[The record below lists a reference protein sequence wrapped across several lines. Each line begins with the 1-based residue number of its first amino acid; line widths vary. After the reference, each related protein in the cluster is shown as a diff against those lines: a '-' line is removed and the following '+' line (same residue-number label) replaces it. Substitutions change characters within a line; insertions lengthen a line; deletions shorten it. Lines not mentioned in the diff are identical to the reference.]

1 MRLEEL
7 EKMHRLEDQYWWF
20 VGRRQLLRNLI
31 ERYAPEA
38 GLILDVGCGTGGTLS
53 ALEHLGTVVGAD
65 LSEDALGFCRQRG
78 HRCLVCSCAED
89 LAFADG
95 AFGAAVCAD
104 VFEHLQ
110 DDGKGFSEVLR
121 ILRPGGIVVV
131 TVPAYPWLWS
141 EHDEALSHK
150 RRYLASGLRG
160 RLTDAGAEMVRL
172 SHDVS
177 FVFPIVL
184 AVRLLNRLR
193 LRRLGKPHT
202 QLMSL
207 PGWLNRFF
215 TGLQAMEAWIVTRVS
230 LPVGTSIVAVARKPN
245 ASEGYP
251 HPERG
256 PGAGEKSHRLPLTPS
271 SP

>member
-20 VGRRQLLRNLI
+20 VGRRRLLRNLI
-31 ERYAPEA
+31 QRYAPDA
-38 GLILDVGCGTGGTLS
+38 HVILDVGCGTGGTLS
-53 ALEHLGTVVGAD
+53 VLEDLGTVVGAD

-78 HRCLVCSCAED
+78 LRCLVCSCAED

-95 AFGAAVCAD
+95 TFDAAVCAD
-104 VFEHLQ
+104 VFEHLE
-110 DDGKGFSEVLR
+110 DDEKGFSEVLR

-150 RRYLASGLRG
+150 RRYMAGELRE
-160 RLTDAGAEMVRL
+160 RLSRAGAEVLRI

-177 FVFPIVL
+177 FVFPVVL

-193 LRRLGKPHT
+193 IRRLGKPHT

-207 PGWLNRFF
+207 PVWANRLL
-215 TGLQAMEAWIVTRVS
+215 TGLQALEAWIVTRVS
-230 LPVGTSIVAVARKPN
+230 LPVGTSIVAVARKR
-245 ASEGYP
+245 ASTSE
-251 HPERG
+251 
-256 PGAGEKSHRLPLTPS
+256 
-271 SP
+271 